1 MAVSNQESSP
11 KEGILQSLLADQH
24 RKKPTDDVEEKKSD
38 ETEPL
43 PTIFTVPEVIEMNT
57 GMTVDEVLKTKGMW

>member
-1 MAVSNQESSP
+1 VSNKESSA
-11 KEGILQSLLADQH
+11 KEGILQSLSADQSL
-24 RKKPTDDVEEKKSD
+24 KKLTDEVEEKKSD

>member
-1 MAVSNQESSP
+1 M
-11 KEGILQSLLADQH
+11 
-24 RKKPTDDVEEKKSD
+24 TDEVEEKKSD

-57 GMTVDEVLKTKGMW
+57 GMTVDEVLKTKGMWKNECFVQMTNFMNEIA

>member
-1 MAVSNQESSP
+1 M
-11 KEGILQSLLADQH
+11 
-24 RKKPTDDVEEKKSD
+24 TDEVEEKKSD

-57 GMTVDEVLKTKGMW
+57 GTTVDEVLKTKGMW

>member
-1 MAVSNQESSP
+1 MVVSNQESSA
-11 KEGILQSLLADQH
+11 KEGILQSLSADQH

-43 PTIFTVPEVIEMNT
+43 PTIFTVPEVIEMHT
-57 GMTVDEVLKTKGMW
+57 GMTVEKVLKT